1 MSFFSTLM
9 YRFVKIFGVFKSDK
23 PVKSDLSDLATY
35 NIIDV
40 KTTSF
45 IYLKEVVFLYV
56 SSLFYA
62 TNFSV

>member
-1 MSFFSTLM
+1 M
-9 YRFVKIFGVFKSDK
+9 YRFVKIFGVSKSDK
-23 PVKSDLSDLATY
+23 PVKSDLSDLTDLSTY

-45 IYLKEVVFLYV
+45 IYLKEVAFLYV

>member
-9 YRFVKIFGVFKSDK
+9 YRFVKIFGVSKSDK
-23 PVKSDLSDLATY
+23 SDLTGLTDLSTY

-45 IYLKEVVFLYV
+45 IYLKEVAFLYV